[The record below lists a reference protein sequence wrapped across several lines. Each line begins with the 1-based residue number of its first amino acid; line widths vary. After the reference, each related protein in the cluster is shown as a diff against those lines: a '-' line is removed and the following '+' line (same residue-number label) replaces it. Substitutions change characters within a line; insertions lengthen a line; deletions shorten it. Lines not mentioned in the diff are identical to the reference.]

1 MNPYAS
7 ASAAPE
13 AALPLEN
20 FIQAVQSQ
28 LDKAQTAMTLKAR
41 NLNMPLTFA
50 IKDISLDLRAHV
62 EFSKSEIRIR
72 PAAAADT
79 EASVFHLVFAAITR
93 PMIEENAQALTLDDP
108 EDRSIDEIEGDSLS
122 EEERRQLEWIG
133 VRTVGQLREIEQRG
147 GGRTVQRVTGLPVNR
162 LRAALERASAPLVEH
177 VTPVE
182 RAPGDTSEGPPL
194 LRLRGRNLLGGGGR
208 PRVTLGGEAMAVV
221 SATDREML
229 LAPRPDQWAGEL
241 AVTPANATPGT
252 PVTALA
258 FDLTPFAPRAPNAG
272 GEGAP

>member
-1 MNPYAS
+1 MNPYATT
-7 ASAAPE
+7 SAATE
-13 AALPLEN
+13 QALPLEN

-72 PAAAADT
+72 PAGANDA
-79 EASVFHLVFAAITR
+79 EASTFHLVFAAITR
-93 PMIEENAQALTLDDP
+93 PMIEENSVAMTADDP
-108 EDRSIDEIEGDSLS
+108 EDRNIDEIEGDSLS
-122 EEERRQLEWIG
+122 EDERRQLEWIG
-133 VRTVGQLREIEQRG
+133 VRTVGQLREIQEKG

-182 RAPGDTSEGPPL
+182 RSPGDSSDGPPL
-194 LRLRGRNLLGGGGR
+194 IRLRGRNLLGGGGR
-208 PRVTLGGEAMAVV
+208 PRVSIGGETMAVV

-229 LAPRPDQWAGEL
+229 LAPRAHQWAGEL
-241 AVTPANATPGT
+241 AIVPANSLPGA

-258 FDLTPFAPRAPNAG
+258 FDLTPFAPPQT
-272 GEGAP
+272 GAETP